1 MGLSGNV
8 FYLPMEPIILA
19 SSSLRRQEI
28 LKQLGFPITIMSP
41 DVDESFSP
49 GEEPASIVTG
59 LAAKKVQYVLGVI
72 TDRFLPW
79 VLGADTLIFHSGR
92 AIGKPGSREEAH
104 EILSSLSGATHEVYT
119 GLALY
124 SGKSKNTVTA
134 ANRTTVRFRSLEEE
148 EIQWYLDSGE
158 WQGVAAGYRIQGKAS
173 FFIDMIE
180 GQYHSVVGL
189 PISDFYGILRSA
201 GYKF

>member
-1 MGLSGNV
+1 
-8 FYLPMEPIILA
+8 MEPIILA

-28 LKQLGFPITIMSP
+28 LKQLGFPITVMSP
-41 DVDESFSP
+41 AIDESFAQ
-49 GEEPASIVTG
+49 GGDPAAIVSD
-59 LAAKKVQYVLGVI
+59 LALRKVNYVLDTI
-72 TDRFLPW
+72 SDRFLPW
-79 VLGADTLIFHSGR
+79 VLGSDTLIFHEGR
-92 AIGKPGSREEAH
+92 AIGKPESREEAH
-104 EILSSLSGATHEVYT
+104 AVLASLSGRTHSVFT

-124 SGKSKNTVTA
+124 SGKTKNTVCAVNQTA
-134 ANRTTVRFRSLEEE
+134 VRFRKLDEDELR
-148 EIQWYLDSGE
+148 WYLDSGE

-173 FFIDMIE
+173 FFIDRIE

>member
-1 MGLSGNV
+1 
-8 FYLPMEPIILA
+8 MEPIILA

-41 DVDESFSP
+41 AIDESFSP
-49 GEEPASIVTG
+49 TDDPAAIVAD
-59 LAAKKVQYVLGVI
+59 LSLKKVQYVLSII

-79 VLGADTLIFHSGR
+79 VLGSDTIIYHEGR
-92 AIGKPGSREEAH
+92 AIGKPETREEAH
-104 EILSSLSGATHEVYT
+104 AILSSLSGKTHSVFT

-124 SGKSKNTVTA
+124 SGKTKNTITIV
-134 ANRTTVRFRSLEEE
+134 NQTTVRFRKLEEDE
-148 EIQWYLDSGE
+148 MQWYLDSGE

-173 FFIDMIE
+173 FFIDRIE

-201 GYKF
+201 GYAF